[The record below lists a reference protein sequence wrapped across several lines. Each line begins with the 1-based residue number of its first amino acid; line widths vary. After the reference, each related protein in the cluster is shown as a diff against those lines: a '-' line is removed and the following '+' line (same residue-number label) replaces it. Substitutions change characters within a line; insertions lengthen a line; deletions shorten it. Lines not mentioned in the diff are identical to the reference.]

1 MAINVIERAVTP
13 YNNPGN
19 RISNKERY
27 SLYAPAAGINKPG
40 MAGYDPEYFAV
51 REQIVQLS
59 SAFLASI
66 LRHVVMDDSIDPDG
80 IKDTNT
86 VYSNFVHE
94 VIDRRDVEGTVSNL
108 TVTGSLFVFRSDDVI
123 TEALFADGRI
133 WTRRLKVI
141 SGGIENVTQFEP
153 EYDKHVTYDELAVNA
168 VGTRTLQDGSIVTA
182 KIVAKAVTADK
193 LDDKAVTADK
203 LDDKAVTADKLDD
216 KAVTA
221 DKLDDKAVTV
231 NKLSEELQQKFAQY
245 DADVDSKAFISVSYN
260 PVDGKLTFTS
270 INGTTEIID
279 LPLEL
284 IVSGG
289 YYKDTDDVDSLV
301 LVLANGEEIEIP
313 FDDVFADIIKEVAGD
328 GVEIIEVQSLSEL
341 PENPKEGTF
350 AILPLGSY
358 SGEGSNGGAG
368 DTNLEQRVTE
378 LENYNERHV
387 KDSVGFTEYLDNV
400 ARNPEYEGCVLVVE
414 NELWVPK
421 PIQGQSLPVVTLTT
435 SLNGS
440 YHFLPKMSTIL
451 NSEDGAAL
459 DAASAIEMPIVV
471 KFSIPGIG
479 IVSAVGDNTKAGYF
493 HCGYCAHNIVAEI
506 QKNSDQ
512 TWMMTLTYV
521 WNTIPVI
528 ELTTQITEGSTMGS
542 NSDTTLNATDAEA
555 IESIN
560 GNGLPVLFKFSTQ
573 NRSVSAIG
581 QCSGK
586 MYHLGACMPYST
598 AVIFYDTPSTSWKV
612 TVSYLNITHPI

>member
-94 VIDRRDVEGTVSNL
+94 VIDRRDVEGMVSNL

-133 WTRRLKVI
+133 WTRRLKVV

-182 KIVAKAVTADK
+182 KIVAKAVT
-193 LDDKAVTADK
+193 TDK

-245 DADVDSKAFISVSYN
+245 DADVDAKAFISVSYN

-328 GVEIIEVQSLSEL
+328 GVELIEIQSLSEL
-341 PENPKEGTF
+341 PENPKECTV
-350 AILPLGSY
+350 AILPLGIDVPGDDLPANKPTDDDLPVFRINVEKVSGNFSSDKTFAEIMQAHTEGKIISLSYGGGVTSVSGSY
-358 SGEGSNGGAG
+358 SISVDEVSFIMNSVNALFAITIAS
-368 DTNLEQRVTE
+368 DNTITFEPTV
-378 LENYNERHV
+378 
-387 KDSVGFTEYLDNV
+387 SVGE
-400 ARNPEYEGCVLVVE
+400 PWE
-414 NELWVPK
+414 
-421 PIQGQSLPVVTLTT
+421 
-435 SLNGS
+435 
-440 YHFLPKMSTIL
+440 
-451 NSEDGAAL
+451 
-459 DAASAIEMPIVV
+459 
-471 KFSIPGIG
+471 
-479 IVSAVGDNTKAGYF
+479 
-493 HCGYCAHNIVAEI
+493 
-506 QKNSDQ
+506 
-512 TWMMTLTYV
+512 
-521 WNTIPVI
+521 
-528 ELTTQITEGSTMGS
+528 
-542 NSDTTLNATDAEA
+542 
-555 IESIN
+555 
-560 GNGLPVLFKFSTQ
+560 
-573 NRSVSAIG
+573 
-581 QCSGK
+581 
-586 MYHLGACMPYST
+586 
-598 AVIFYDTPSTSWKV
+598 
-612 TVSYLNITHPI
+612 

>member
-19 RISNKERY
+19 RISNKEQY

-108 TVTGSLFVFRSDDVI
+108 TVTGSLFVFRNDDVI

-133 WTRRLKVI
+133 WTRRLKVV

-168 VGTRTLQDGSIVTA
+168 VGIRTLQDGSIVTA
-182 KIVAKAVTADK
+182 KIVAKAVTTDK
-193 LDDKAVTADK
+193 LGDTAVVTEKLADKAVT
-203 LDDKAVTADKLDD
+203 TE
-216 KAVTA
+216 
-221 DKLDDKAVTV
+221 KLDDKAVTV

-245 DADVDSKAFISVSYN
+245 DADVDAKAFISVSYN

-328 GVEIIEVQSLSEL
+328 GVELIEVQSLSEL
-341 PENPKEGTF
+341 PEKPKEGTF
-350 AILPLGSY
+350 AILPLGSDVP
-358 SGEGSNGGAG
+358 G
-368 DTNLEQRVTE
+368 D
-378 LENYNERHV
+378 
-387 KDSVGFTEYLDNV
+387 D
-400 ARNPEYEGCVLVVE
+400 
-414 NELWVPK
+414 
-421 PIQGQSLPVVTLTT
+421 LPA
-435 SLNGS
+435 N
-440 YHFLPKMSTIL
+440 KST
-451 NSEDGAAL
+451 D
-459 DAASAIEMPIVV
+459 D
-471 KFSIPGIG
+471 
-479 IVSAVGDNTKAGYF
+479 
-493 HCGYCAHNIVAEI
+493 
-506 QKNSDQ
+506 
-512 TWMMTLTYV
+512 
-521 WNTIPVI
+521 
-528 ELTTQITEGSTMGS
+528 
-542 NSDTTLNATDAEA
+542 
-555 IESIN
+555 
-560 GNGLPVLFKFSTQ
+560 GLPVFRINVEKVSGNFNSDKTFAEIMQAHTEGKIISLSYGGGVT
-573 NRSVSAIG
+573 SVSGSYSISVDEVSFIMNSVNALFAITIA
-581 QCSGK
+581 SDNTITFE
-586 MYHLGACMPYST
+586 P
-598 AVIFYDTPSTSWKV
+598 
-612 TVSYLNITHPI
+612 TVSVGEPWE